1 MCPGR
6 SPEPLITM
14 KQHDNTLSRAP
25 SARGAVNRR
34 AFLTGVCAAGMA
46 ACASALPS
54 SADAAQTD
62 SAPAAGTAQPM
73 ATLFDLS
80 RCEGCGACVDACTER
95 NARKYPQPRH
105 PFPAMFPARVR
116 AEDWSDKQEVTD
128 RLTPY
133 NWLTIQHV
141 SVTYKEKTY
150 ELHIPRR
157 CMHCDNPLCA
167 NLCPWGAAYKEN
179 SGTVRIDDDICLGGA
194 KCRQVC
200 PWDIP
205 QRQTGV
211 GLYLDLLPRFAGNG
225 VMYKCDRCHDSVKQ
239 GALPACVEACPLGV
253 QEYGPRDAIISKARK
268 LAQAT
273 DGYLYG
279 LDEAGGTS
287 TIYVSPV
294 PFELL
299 NTSLTRS
306 AGHPD
311 FPPVQPVLQPQKHL
325 AGALMVAP
333 LAGMA
338 AGALKILGTL
348 RKDRDSGHAP
358 AAAHNKEQDHE

>member
-1 MCPGR
+1 
-6 SPEPLITM
+6 
-14 KQHDNTLSRAP
+14 
-25 SARGAVNRR
+25 
-34 AFLTGVCAAGMA
+34 
-46 ACASALPS
+46 
-54 SADAAQTD
+54 
-62 SAPAAGTAQPM
+62 
-73 ATLFDLS
+73 
-80 RCEGCGACVDACTER
+80 
-95 NARKYPQPRH
+95 
-105 PFPAMFPARVR
+105 MFPARVR

-133 NWLTIQHV
+133 NWLTIQHA
-141 SVTYKEKTY
+141 SVTYREKTY

-294 PFELL
+294 PFDLL